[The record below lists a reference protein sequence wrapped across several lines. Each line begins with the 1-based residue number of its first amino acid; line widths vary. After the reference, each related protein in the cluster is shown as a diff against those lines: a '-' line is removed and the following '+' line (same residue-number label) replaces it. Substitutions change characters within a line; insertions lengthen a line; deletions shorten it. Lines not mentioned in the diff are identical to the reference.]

1 MSYFHPRTRIDT
13 VEELL
18 ELYAAG
24 RRDFPGLIFN
34 EVGGDTT
41 LWNGAN
47 LSGINLDGSDFAD
60 GNWIEGT
67 DFSNASLVGIS
78 AYNVT
83 FDRCNFTDADLRG
96 ANLIK
101 TRWVSSDLTEVDFSY
116 ANLTRANFSGAFCK
130 SGAIGLDFTNLIEAD
145 FSGSF
150 LGLPSMGSEDY
161 EREGDRRYGPNGTFF
176 WNTILKDGT
185 VEVGPIILAD
195 CE

>member
-1 MSYFHPRTRIDT
+1 VSFHPRTCIDT
-13 VEELL
+13 VERLL

-34 EVGGDTT
+34 DVRGNTT
-41 LWNGAN
+41 LWDRAN

-60 GNWIEGT
+60 GNYIEGT

-83 FDRCNFTDADLRG
+83 FDRCNFRNADLRG

-101 TRWVSSDLTEVDFSY
+101 TRWNGSDLSGVDFSY
-116 ANLTRANFSGAFCK
+116 ANLTRANFSEALCK
-130 SGAIGLDFTNLIEAD
+130 GGHISLDFTNLTEAN
-145 FSGSF
+145 FQGSF
-150 LGLPSMGSEDY
+150 LSLPSMGSKDY
-161 EREGDRRYGPNGTFF
+161 KRLGDRGYGPNATLF

-185 VEVGPIILAD
+185 VEIGPILLAD